1 MFEKSKFFS
10 PSQNRSILFKIRRC

>member
-1 MFEKSKFFS
+1 MFEKSKFFF